1 MKYNKDFIYKILIIL
16 IILILFGILIYI
28 IVKNNKHIKK
38 SMESF
43 ESNSN
48 SSSESKIPKTIHQ
61 IWVGSD
67 ADKLPVHKKL
77 YMSSF
82 KQILGNSWDY
92 KLWTDDDITPNNFPI
107 TYEYIQLIRGKPKK
121 WAQVGDLMKFELIY
135 HHGGFY
141 FDTNI
146 ELIKDISY
154 LADSSY
160 DMILCNEIE
169 NEKQYMSCGFFASI
183 PNSEYLK
190 KLLSI
195 DNLNNI
201 NFESNAASI
210 ESGPYFF
217 IKAFK
222 NTDIFNNSKIYVLPT
237 KSVYPFHPA
246 VKDTDKSINPDSSEN
261 IYETEFKGNSVKIKY
276 PTIGYN
282 DSIAIDHFYFGCSW
296 C

>member
-1 MKYNKDFIYKILIIL
+1 MKYNKNFIYKILIIL
-16 IILILFGILIYI
+16 ILFGIFIYI

-38 SMESF
+38 LMESF
-43 ESNSN
+43 DSKSNN
-48 SSSESKIPKTIHQ
+48 YNTKFKIPKTIHQ

-92 KLWTDDDITPNNFPI
+92 KLWTDDDINPNNFPI
-107 TYEYIQLIRGKPKK
+107 TYKYIQLIHEKPKK
-121 WAQVGDLMKFELIY
+121 WSQVADLMKFELIY

-160 DMILCNEIE
+160 DMILCNELE
-169 NEKQYMSCGFFASI
+169 NITKYMSCGFFASI

-190 KLLSI
+190 QLLSI

-201 NFESNAASI
+201 NFEGNAAV
-210 ESGPYFF
+210 ETGPYFF

-222 NTDIFNNSKIYVLPT
+222 NTNIFNNSKIYVLPT
-237 KSVYPFHPA
+237 KSVYPVHFT

-261 IYETEFKGNSVKIKY
+261 IYETEFKGNFVNITY
-276 PTIGYN
+276 PTINYN
-282 DSIAIDHFYFGCSW
+282 DSIAIEHFYFGCSW